1 MNARRR
7 FDPLEGDVEGRA
19 PPLTE
24 GVRTLGRLRFIEL
37 DDVTSF
43 RLKVQHLL
51 VQSPRHR
58 HAQVRLGGVVLV
70 REPVHRRHR
79 TGHGHLHA
87 PIGVSL
93 QKTQVF
99 QRVCVLP
106 THVTRHDGRGSVH
119 GPLLHVGIVRSLR
132 VYPRQ

>member
-7 FDPLEGDVEGRA
+7 LDPLEGDVEGCA

-24 GVRTLGRLRFIEL
+24 GVRTVYGLGFIEL

-58 HAQVRLGGVVLV
+58 HAQVRLGGVVPV
-70 REPVHRRHR
+70 REPIHRRHR
-79 TGHGHLHA
+79 PGMV
-87 PIGVSL
+87 I
-93 QKTQVF
+93 F
-99 QRVCVLP
+99 
-106 THVTRHDGRGSVH
+106 TRRSV
-119 GPLLHVGIVRSLR
+119 
-132 VYPRQ
+132 